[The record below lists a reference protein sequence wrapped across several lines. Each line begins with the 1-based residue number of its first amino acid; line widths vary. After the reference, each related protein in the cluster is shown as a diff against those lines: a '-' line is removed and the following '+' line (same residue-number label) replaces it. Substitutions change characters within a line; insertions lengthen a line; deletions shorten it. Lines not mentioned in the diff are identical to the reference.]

1 MGAWP
6 MPLFIAIALKHL
18 LARKRQ
24 SIVSVLGVIL
34 GVGFFLAVSSL
45 MQGSQADFIHRLVDN
60 SPHITISDEY
70 RNPRHQPAQTIY
82 ANGAVEIHSIKPLTE
97 NRGIRGY
104 RQILEY
110 LRTLSGVEASPVLEG
125 QVIVSYAGQ
134 DIGMSLSGMIPSEI
148 HTVSTIQKYMTAGSI
163 DALIAN
169 PGGIIMGNG
178 LARRLSLTMG
188 DNITVTASNGQVRTF
203 KLVGLFTTGRGRYD
217 DSQAFVDLK
226 RVQALMN
233 RPSRVNS
240 IIIRVA
246 DSEKAQEIA
255 SEIESR
261 IGYKAMSWQEA
272 SKDMMDTLNIRNIIM
287 YSVVSAVLI
296 VAAFG
301 IYNVISTV
309 VLEKHKDIAILK
321 SMGFRAADIRR
332 IFVTQGFLLG
342 IVGNLVGIPLGCAI
356 MYGLMQ
362 IKMRF
367 PGSGSPVQMP
377 ISWDWRQFALA
388 IAFAMIASIVAAWL
402 PARKGAKV
410 HPVEILR
417 GGA

>member
-1 MGAWP
+1 
-6 MPLFIAIALKHL
+6 MPLLIDIALKHL

-24 SIVSVLGVIL
+24 SLVSVMGIIL
-34 GVGFFLAVSSL
+34 GVGFFLAISSL
-45 MQGSQADFIHRLVDN
+45 MQGSQDDFIHRLVDN

-70 RNPRHQPAQTIY
+70 RNPRRQPVETVY
-82 ANGAVEIHSIKPLTE
+82 DGGAIEIRSIKPLSE

-104 RQILEY
+104 RQILSY
-110 LRTLSGVEASPVLEG
+110 LHTLPGVEASPVLEG

-134 DIGMSLSGMIPSEI
+134 DIGLSLSGMIPSEI
-148 HTVSTIQKYMTAGSI
+148 HTVSTIQKYMTEGSV
-163 DALIAN
+163 ANLISN
-169 PGGIIMGNG
+169 PGGIIMGND
-178 LARRLSLTMG
+178 LARRLSLSMG
-188 DNITVTASNGQVRTF
+188 DNITVAASNGQVKTF

-233 RPSRVNS
+233 RPNRANS
-240 IIIRVA
+240 IIIRVS
-246 DSEKAQEIA
+246 DPEQAQTVA
-255 SEIESR
+255 NEIENR

-272 SKDMMDTLNIRNIIM
+272 SKDMMDTLNIRNLIM
-287 YSVVSAVLI
+287 YTVVSAVLI

-321 SMGFRAADIRR
+321 SMGFRAADIRK
-332 IFVTQGFLLG
+332 IFVTQGVLLG
-342 IVGNLVGIPLGCAI
+342 ITGNIFGIPLGCAI

-367 PGSGSPVQMP
+367 PGSGTPVQMP
-377 ISWDWRQFALA
+377 ISWDWRQFVIA
-388 IAFAMIASIVAAWL
+388 IAFAMVASIIAAYL
-402 PARKGAKV
+402 PARKGASV